1 MKLSIDLLEKKAVE
15 ALTICLNRVSFLKIE
30 EIRRHTF
37 PEGIPPILMVKI
49 ARPSGVKYLMLE
61 IMGNGQPRLARQA
74 VNQLLCHRDLFHDVY
89 GVFVAPYISA
99 KSAEICN
106 REKMGYLDL
115 AGNCRLCF
123 DEIYIEQE
131 GKPNV
136 FTKKRDLRSL
146 YSPRA
151 ERILRV
157 LLNNPKKVWKI
168 QELAE
173 EAQVSL
179 GQVSNVKKLLF
190 DREWI
195 QTEKNGFFLN
205 TPESLLKEWSENY
218 AFEKS
223 RITDYYSLKD
233 VNEIETELAAL
244 CNRKGS
250 LYALTC
256 FSGAA
261 RLAPTVRY
269 QKVFA
274 YIEEREEDITWQLGL
289 RKVTSGGNVSLLS
302 PYDQGVFSG
311 SYEAHGVRIASPV
324 QIYLDLNCFSGRGEE
339 AAQALLNQGI
349 LT

>member
-1 MKLSIDLLEKKAVE
+1 MKLSVDLLETRAIE
-15 ALTICLNRVSFLKIE
+15 ALNVCLNRVPFLKIE
-30 EIRRHTF
+30 ETRRETL
-37 PEGIPPILMVKI
+37 PEGFLPILLVKI
-49 ARPSGVKYLMLE
+49 AHPGGVKDLMLE

-74 VNQLLCHRDLFHDVY
+74 VNQLLRYRDLFHDAY
-89 GVFVAPYISA
+89 GVFVAPYISE
-99 KSAEICN
+99 KSAEICT
-106 REKMGYLDL
+106 REQIGYLDL

-123 DEIYIEQE
+123 GEIYIEQE

-157 LLNNPKKVWKI
+157 LLNEPKKAWKI

-173 EAQVSL
+173 KAKVSL

-195 QTEKNGFFLN
+195 QTKKNGFFLN
-205 TPESLLKEWSENY
+205 TPKSLLKEWADNY
-218 AFEKS
+218 SFEKN

-233 VNEIETELAAL
+233 VAEIEMELAAL

-250 LYALTC
+250 LYAFTC

-269 QKVFA
+269 KKVFA
-274 YIEEREEDITWQLGL
+274 YIEETEEDLTWQLGL
-289 RKVTSGGNVSLLS
+289 RKVNSGANLSLLS

-311 SYEAHGVRIASPV
+311 SYETHGVRIASPI
-324 QIYLDLNCFSGRGEE
+324 QIYLDLSCFRGRGEE

>member
-1 MKLSIDLLEKKAVE
+1 MKLSVDLIEKRAVE
-15 ALTICLNRVSFLKIE
+15 ALNVCLNRVPFLKIE
-30 EIRRHTF
+30 EIRKDTL
-37 PEGIPPILMVKI
+37 PDGASSILLVKI
-49 ARPSGVKYLMLE
+49 AHPGSEKYLMLDV
-61 IMGNGQPRLARQA
+61 MRNGQPRLARQA
-74 VNQLLCHRDLFHDVY
+74 VNQLLRHRDLFHDAY
-89 GVFVAPYISA
+89 GVFVAPYISE
-99 KSAEICN
+99 KSAEICT
-106 REKMGYLDL
+106 REQIGYLDL

-157 LLNNPKKVWKI
+157 LLNKPKKTWKI
-168 QELAE
+168 KELAD

-195 QTEKNGFFLN
+195 QIKKNGFFLS
-205 TPESLLKEWSENY
+205 TPESLLKEWAENY
-218 AFEKS
+218 SFEKN

-233 VNEIETELAAL
+233 VTEIETELAAL

-250 LYALTC
+250 LYAFTC

-274 YIEEREEDITWQLGL
+274 YIEETKEDVTWQLGL
-289 RKVTSGGNVSLLS
+289 RKVTSGANLSLLS

-311 SYEAHGVRIASPV
+311 SYETHGMRIASPV
-324 QIYLDLNCFSGRGEE
+324 QIYLDLSCFRGHGEE

-349 LT
+349 LR

>member
-1 MKLSIDLLEKKAVE
+1 MKLSIDLLEKRAIE
-15 ALTICLNRVSFLKIE
+15 ALNVCLNRVPFLKIE
-30 EIRRHTF
+30 GIRRDAF
-37 PEGIPPILMVKI
+37 SEGVPQILRVEI
-49 ARPSGVKYLMLE
+49 AHPGSVKYLMIE
-61 IMGNGQPRLARQA
+61 VMGNGQPRLARQA
-74 VNQLLCHRDLFHDVY
+74 VNQLLRHRDQCQDVY

-99 KSAEICN
+99 KSAEICS
-106 REKMGYLDL
+106 REEIGYLDF

-123 DEIYIEQE
+123 DQIYIEQE

-157 LLNNPKKVWKI
+157 LSNNSKKVWKT
-168 QELAE
+168 QELAK

-179 GQVSNVKKLLF
+179 GQVSNVKKLLL

-195 QTEKNGFFLN
+195 QIEKNGFFLS
-205 TPESLLKEWSENY
+205 TPESLLKEWAENY
-218 AFEKS
+218 SFEKN

-233 VNEIETELAAL
+233 VAEIETELAAL
-244 CNRKGS
+244 CNRKDL
-250 LYALTC
+250 LYAFTC

-274 YIEEREEDITWQLGL
+274 YIEETKEDVTWQLGL
-289 RKVTSGGNVSLLS
+289 RKVTSGANLSLLS
-302 PYDQGVFSG
+302 PYDQGIFSG
-311 SYEAHGVRIASPV
+311 SYETHGVRIASPV
-324 QIYLDLNCFSGRGEE
+324 QIYLDLSCFHGHGEE

>member
-1 MKLSIDLLEKKAVE
+1 MKLSIDVIGKRAVE
-15 ALTICLNRVSFLKIE
+15 ALNICLNRVPFLKIA
-30 EIRRHTF
+30 EIREETSL
-37 PEGIPPILMVKI
+37 EGVPQILRVKI
-49 ARPSGVKYLMLE
+49 VHRGGVKNLMIAL
-61 IMGNGQPRLARQA
+61 MGNGQPRLARQA
-74 VNQLLCHRDLFHDVY
+74 VNQLLRTCNEFQDVY

-99 KSAEICN
+99 KSADICSS
-106 REKMGYLDL
+106 EEVGYLDL

-131 GKPNV
+131 GKSNV

-157 LLNNPKKVWKI
+157 LLNNSKKVWKT
-168 QELAE
+168 QELAK

-195 QTEKNGFFLN
+195 QIEKKGFLLSS
-205 TPESLLKEWSENY
+205 PESLLKDWAENY
-218 AFEKS
+218 SFEKN

-233 VNEIETELAAL
+233 VAEIETELASL
-244 CNRKGS
+244 CSRKGL
-250 LYALTC
+250 LYAFTC

-269 QKVFA
+269 KKIFS
-274 YIEEREEDITWQLGL
+274 YIEETKEDVTWQLGL
-289 RKVTSGGNVSLLS
+289 RKVSAGANLSLLS

-311 SYEAHGVRIASPV
+311 SYETHGVRIASPV
-324 QIYLDLNCFSGRGEE
+324 QIYLDLSCFRGHGEE

>member
-30 EIRRHTF
+30 EVRRHTF

-89 GVFVAPYISA
+89 GVFIAPYISA

-218 AFEKS
+218 SFEKS

-233 VNEIETELAAL
+233 VTEIETELDAL

-274 YIEEREEDITWQLGL
+274 YIEETEEDITWQLGL
-289 RKVTSGGNVSLLS
+289 RKVTSGANLSVLS

-311 SYEAHGVRIASPV
+311 SYETHGVRIASPV